1 MHFLYNW
8 PELWRMGANSMAIP
22 DERNRKDE
30 RGYTYVDHGLAR
42 VGNRWLER
50 VWSGFMGHTTS
61 LMQKSGD
68 VEWAA
73 PKSPEF
79 SLDVD
84 GSSLGLD
91 DFGEIEWSEECSE
104 LGATLV
110 ATHRRPGLELR
121 VEQLAFHDAP
131 ALLRSISVF
140 NSGGQAIDIGPVIA
154 ECVALDDPEVRF
166 CASDFKQPQATA
178 EFVGK
183 PALGALVRG
192 DHGLLMLC
200 ENEGR
205 LELGSRTPGIC
216 SVAFQ
221 GGKRLAPFQRAFIGR
236 TFLIAFEGD
245 AVTARD
251 TLVTDVQGRLRLHE
265 RLASKRALED
275 D

>member
-1 MHFLYNW
+1 M
-8 PELWRMGANSMAIP
+8 SISVS

-84 GSSLGLD
+84 GSRLGVD
-91 DFGEIEWSEECSE
+91 HFGEIEWSEECNE

-110 ATHRRPGLELR
+110 ATHRCPGLELR

-131 ALLRSISVF
+131 GLLRTTTIF
-140 NSGGQAIDIGPVIA
+140 NRGRRKVKVGPFITESFELDEPECCQYFMCLKASGEQGTSAGFDQIGAVVAGERGLILLGERNA
-154 ECVALDDPEVRF
+154 EIV
-166 CASDFKQPQATA
+166 
-178 EFVGK
+178 
-183 PALGALVRG
+183 
-192 DHGLLMLC
+192 
-200 ENEGR
+200 
-205 LELGSRTPGIC
+205 LGSEDFGAC
-216 SVAFQ
+216 SVRIDDRQILTPSQFATQ
-221 GGKRLAPFQRAFIGR
+221 DRSL
-236 TFLIAFEGD
+236 LIAFEGD
-245 AVTARD
+245 SQAALDRH
-251 TLVTDVQGRLRLHE
+251 LPEILLRMRLHD
-265 RLASKRALED
+265 RMMAKRALED